1 MTRAFK
7 TPLKHR
13 LYIAAYYRERYRTDP
28 EYRLR
33 KVNCL
38 RVRQGL
44 PPRKSVEE
52 IGRNGRRDAY

>member
-1 MTRAFK
+1 MSEFK
-7 TPLKHR
+7 TPLKQR

-38 RVRQGL
+38 RARQGL
-44 PPRKSVEE
+44 PPRASVADLN
-52 IGRNGRRDAY
+52 IKGRRDAY